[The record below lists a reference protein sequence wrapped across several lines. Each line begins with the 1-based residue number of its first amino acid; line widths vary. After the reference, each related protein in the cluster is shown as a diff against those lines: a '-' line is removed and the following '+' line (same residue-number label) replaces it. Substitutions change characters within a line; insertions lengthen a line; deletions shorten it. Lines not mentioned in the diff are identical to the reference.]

1 MTGNYSK
8 KGNFCTVILLAQY
21 LREILH
27 ISWQQNGTFVSFNE
41 DSFGK
46 CQVLNFT
53 TSQS

>member
-27 ISWQQNGTFVSFNE
+27 ISWQQNGTFADFNE
-41 DSFGK
+41 DFCFKMSHFK
-46 CQVLNFT
+46 LYN
-53 TSQS
+53 

>member
-27 ISWQQNGTFVSFNE
+27 ISWQQNGTFEHFNE
-41 DSFGK
+41 DFCWEMSSFK
-46 CQVLNFT
+46 LYN
-53 TSQS
+53 